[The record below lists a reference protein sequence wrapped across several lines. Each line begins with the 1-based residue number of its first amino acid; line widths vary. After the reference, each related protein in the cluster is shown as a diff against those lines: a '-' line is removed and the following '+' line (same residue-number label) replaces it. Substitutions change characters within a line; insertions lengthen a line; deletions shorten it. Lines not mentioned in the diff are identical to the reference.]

1 VKIAREVRS
10 MRKLFVSEFL
20 TVDGVMQAPGA
31 SDEDMEGG
39 FQHGGWQLAY
49 FDDVFAESMNETMAN
64 TGGFVLGRKTYELFA
79 AYWPTATEEVGEFA
93 DVMNDMPKFV
103 ASMTLRAPLT
113 WQNSTL
119 LEGDLKD
126 AVVALKEEDGKDLQ
140 VIGSGQLARWLAA
153 QGLVDAYRLMIHP
166 VVLGSGKRLFAEG
179 GPRMPLRLAESTTTG
194 TGVLILTYERAGEEP
209 GSPG

>member
-49 FDDVFAESMNETMAN
+49 FDDIFATSMNEAMEN
-64 TGGFVLGRKTYELFA
+64 TGGFVLGRKTYEVFA
-79 AYWPTATEEVGEFA
+79 AYWPTAAEEVGEFA
-93 DVMNDMPKFV
+93 DVMNDMPKYV
-103 ASMTLRAPLT
+103 ASTTLQAPLA

-119 LEGDLKD
+119 LEGDLKE
-126 AVVALKEEDGKDLQ
+126 AMAALKEEDGLDLQ
-140 VIGSGQLARWLAA
+140 VIGSGRLARWLATND
-153 QGLVDAYRLMIHP
+153 LVDAYRLMIHP
-166 VVLGSGKRLFAEG
+166 LVLGSGKRLFAEG
-179 GPRMPLRLAESTTTG
+179 GPKMPLRLVESTTSG
-194 TGVLILTYERAGEEP
+194 TGVLILTYEREKN
-209 GSPG
+209 